1 MSTQKTFLFIPFLV
15 LSKCLGLKKC
25 ENCSVSASGIN
36 RKGTQ
41 GPELPD
47 RKADYVSRARIA
59 NLPEMPREVPI
70 CGRSDPCGVKELL
83 GAKCSP
89 QTRVLLT
96 LSVHSSFNWPSPRH
110 GSWIN
115 QMDIRV

>member
-1 MSTQKTFLFIPFLV
+1 MLFR
-15 LSKCLGLKKC
+15 
-25 ENCSVSASGIN
+25 SGIN

-47 RKADYVSRARIA
+47 RKVDYVSRARIA

-89 QTRVLLT
+89 TDKGPAYT
-96 LSVHSSFNWPSPRH
+96 LCSLFL
-110 GSWIN
+110 
-115 QMDIRV
+115 QLA